1 MIFVTVGSFDFDPL
15 IQALDEICGR
25 RPDLHLLMQIGNGA
39 YEPRHAPFF
48 RFAPSLEPYYEQA
61 ELVIAHGGVGVTL
74 EVLRL
79 GLPLIGVDNPD
90 RPDHHQMDILSH
102 LAEGGHLVWCHEL
115 SQLEATID
123 SVPGRELRPWQ
134 PGPCTIH
141 VIVGEY
147 LQKLLLEEGS
157 H

>member
-15 IQALDEICGR
+15 IQTLDEICSR
-25 RPDLHLLMQIGNGA
+25 RPDLSMLMQIGNGA

-48 RFAPSLEPYYEQA
+48 RFAPTLEPHYEEA

-74 EVLRL
+74 EVLRR

-102 LAEGGHLVWCHEL
+102 LAEGDHLVWCHEL
-115 SQLEATID
+115 SRLEATID
-123 SVPGRELRPWQ
+123 SMPGRQLQRWQ
-134 PGPCTIH
+134 PEPCTIH
-141 VIVGEY
+141 IIVGNY
-147 LQKLLLEEGS
+147 LQKLLHEEGS
-157 H
+157 P